1 MDQNNQN
8 IVQMEEK
15 LDEMDGQTI
24 VFNIITKV
32 EKELNGLEIGFY
44 GKITRIGWDG
54 VKFGNLK

>member
-44 GKITRIGWDG
+44 GKITRIG
-54 VKFGNLK
+54 